1 MARVEIQ
8 IRRNIKKCTV
18 AFAVRLK
25 KPCILCYPKCAQQTL
40 THMSEG
46 TFSHDSAQISVP
58 YASLK
63 QYADV
68 IYQNR
73 LWVYRYRHDLV
84 DLLLLYECRLGD
96 SEI

>member
-8 IRRNIKKCTV
+8 IRRNIKKSTI
-18 AFAVRLK
+18 AFADHQK

-46 TFSHDSAQISVP
+46 TCSHVSAQISVP
-58 YASLK
+58 YAFLK

-73 LWVYRYRHDLV
+73 LWVYRCRHDLV
-84 DLLLLYECRLGD
+84 DLLLLYECRLED